1 MANQSSFGNQQ
12 PTSMRFNPVNL
23 VATAL
28 LLLALLCAWAA
39 RRDLSSGS
47 TKWFGWA
54 RLANPVSR
62 RETPV
67 RYWLAMI
74 ANIGVL
80 LLFALVGAFA
90 MRAGILRLGV
100 R

>member
-1 MANQSSFGNQQ
+1 
-12 PTSMRFNPVNL
+12 MRLNPVNL

-28 LLLALLCAWAA
+28 LVLALLCAWTA
-39 RRDLSSGS
+39 RGDLARGE
-47 TKWFGWA
+47 TKWFAWA
-54 RLANPVSR
+54 RLAAPVTR

-74 ANIGVL
+74 ANIAVL